1 MIFSLNASL
10 KKLVRWQSIKTQRF
24 FRSAY
29 VQRNSAVRFFSR
41 VLYAGQ
47 LPRKQGHLPVEI
59 VIQHIVLGFKAA
71 VKGGSVEVCHVTQL
85 CDGDLFQRLF
95 H

>member
-1 MIFSLNASL
+1 MTVHQDTKILSLRIRPAEQRSQVFFQGT
-10 KKLVRWQSIKTQRF
+10 VRR
-24 FRSAY
+24 
-29 VQRNSAVRFFSR
+29 
-41 VLYAGQ
+41 Q

-59 VIQHIVLGFKAA
+59 IIQHVILGLKAA
-71 VKGGSVEVCHVTQL
+71 VKGCPVKVCHVTQL

>member
-10 KKLVRWQSIKTQRF
+10 KKTGQMTVHQDTKVLSLRIRPAEQRSQVFFQGTVRR
-24 FRSAY
+24 
-29 VQRNSAVRFFSR
+29 
-41 VLYAGQ
+41 Q

-71 VKGGSVEVCHVTQL
+71 VKGCPIKVCRDTAL
-85 CDGDLFQRLF
+85 
-95 H
+95 

>member
-1 MIFSLNASL
+1 MAIHQDTKVLSLRIRPAEQRSQVFFQGT
-10 KKLVRWQSIKTQRF
+10 VRR
-24 FRSAY
+24 
-29 VQRNSAVRFFSR
+29 
-41 VLYAGQ
+41 Q

-95 H
+95 Q